1 MYFFSMYGSHSVK
14 LHKGWIF
21 VYSVT
26 RKIAQYLGET
36 LEDRSDK
43 LQGNLQVNGGM
54 FTSYHHQLKKGIYQ
68 IIWLYL

>member
-1 MYFFSMYGSHSVK
+1 MYFYQIHLFNVWLSFGKTSQVMD
-14 LHKGWIF
+14 F

-54 FTSYHHQLKKGIYQ
+54 FTSYHHQLKKGI
-68 IIWLYL
+68 